1 MKLVNAKKKIILAVV
16 LVSAIG
22 AAGLQSASAGPWGGG
37 PNKWGGPS
45 CGGDCGNYGYQ
56 QAPQTDDQTRNAF
69 LNETVELRKTLAV
82 KKAEKRAL
90 MLNDNPD
97 AKQVAQLTG
106 EIFDLR
112 EQLQA
117 KAQEKGI
124 EKPGFGRGPGSCG
137 CDGPGAGPKGFQ
149 RKF

>member
-22 AAGLQSASAGPWGGG
+22 VAGLQSATAGPWGGG
-37 PNKWGGPS
+37 PHKWGGPACDGN
-45 CGGDCGNYGYQ
+45 CGIYGYQ
-56 QAPQTDDQTRNAF
+56 RSQQFDEKSHAAF
-69 LNETVELRKTLAV
+69 LTETVELRKSLAV

-97 AKQVAQLTG
+97 PKKVAELTG

-117 KAQEKGI
+117 KAQDKGI
-124 EKPGFGRGPGSCG
+124 EKPNFGRGPGSCG
-137 CDGPGAGPKGFQ
+137 CDGPGSGPRGFQ
-149 RKF
+149 R